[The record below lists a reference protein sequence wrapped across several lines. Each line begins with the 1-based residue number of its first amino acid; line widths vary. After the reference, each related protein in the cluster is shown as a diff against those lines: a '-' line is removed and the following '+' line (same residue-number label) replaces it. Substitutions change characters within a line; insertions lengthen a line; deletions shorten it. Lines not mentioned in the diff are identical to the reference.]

1 MTVYKDKPAAI
12 KTYLPFG
19 KNPKVLIIIHFELF
33 FLWVNKKQSIFYIL
47 SIVLAI
53 ESTLLALCILSVI

>member
-12 KTYLPFG
+12 KTYQPFG

-33 FLWVNKKQSIFYIL
+33 FL
-47 SIVLAI
+47 
-53 ESTLLALCILSVI
+53 